1 MRFTSF
7 HYDHKLQKIYIRK
20 IRLHF
25 FAVKLDRNGD
35 FSSKGSLLKEIL
47 NKKSFFHIINSE
59 NAKPTKWS
67 NVADELF
74 FSRA

>member
-7 HYDHKLQKIYIRK
+7 RYDHKLQKIYIRK
-20 IRLHF
+20 SCLHF

-47 NKKSFFHIINSE
+47 NKNSFLHIY
-59 NAKPTKWS
+59 
-67 NVADELF
+67 
-74 FSRA
+74 